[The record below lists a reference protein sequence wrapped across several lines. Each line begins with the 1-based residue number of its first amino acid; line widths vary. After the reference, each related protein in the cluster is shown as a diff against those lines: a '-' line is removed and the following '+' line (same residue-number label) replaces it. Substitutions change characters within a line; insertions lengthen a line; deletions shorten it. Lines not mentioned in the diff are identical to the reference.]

1 MVNPIDPTRMLME
14 MRSLALKAN
23 ASAVVPEAGRASP
36 AVDFGA
42 AMKAAIGQVNT
53 LQGSAQAAAASFEAG
68 VPGVD
73 LTGVMLEVQKASLAF
88 KAMTEVRNRL
98 VSAYQEVMNMPI

>member
-1 MVNPIDPTRMLME
+1 MMPIDSTRMLME

-23 ASAVVPEAGRASP
+23 AQAVVPEAVNRSGP
-36 AVDFGA
+36 AGDFGA
-42 AMKAAIGQVNT
+42 AMKAAIGQVNA
-53 LQGSAQAAAASFEAG
+53 LQGNAQAAAASFESGA
-68 VPGVD
+68 PGVD